1 MSKTPDLKD
10 LFLNDELLIELA
22 MRELQGKRPPMV
34 KQHAKLPLNVH
45 KSKTKLQRELDGR
58 GWTYRDMAMSIGV
71 SAAEAQALARG
82 GQRMSPEIA
91 SKLARVFAT
100 STEYWLNEED

>member
-10 LFLNDELLIELA
+10 LFLNDEMLIELA
-22 MRELQGKRPPMV
+22 MRELQGKRPPAP
-34 KQHAKLPLNVH
+34 KRQANLPLSSH
-45 KSKTKLQRELDGR
+45 RGKTKLQRELDGR

-71 SAAEAQALARG
+71 TATEAQALARG
-82 GQRMSPEIA
+82 GQRMTPEIA

-100 STEYWLNEED
+100 SAEYWLREED